1 MTSDYISEAI
11 GLQGWERALNQDAYM
26 AGEEVDPYVDL
37 SSEMVALAKQMAN
50 VALVAMRDPRRAI
63 ASLLVSPD
71 GADAVGKDALKH
83 EATTG
88 AHVTNCR
95 VGSNFGTDSPCG
107 LLAFSC
113 VATGENDTRVCTC

>member
-1 MTSDYISEAI
+1 
-11 GLQGWERALNQDAYM
+11 
-26 AGEEVDPYVDL
+26 
-37 SSEMVALAKQMAN
+37 MAN
-50 VALVAMRDPRRAI
+50 AALVAMRDPRRAI
-63 ASLLVSPD
+63 ASLLVSQD